1 MSERPLAP
9 SLRIV
14 QKLPKADL
22 HSHIDG
28 SIPFRE
34 LSRIAREN
42 HREIVTREGNVLANA
57 NAFFRFVMGAGYHT
71 LLSEIIDRFYP
82 ILGLMQTEE
91 TIREVGRTYVKGLK
105 RDGIIYAEGRFAPHY
120 HTAEGMTLP
129 DVIESMLEGMKAGC
143 EETGV
148 RANLIVAFGREV
160 GIGLA
165 EEVVSQALRYE
176 GRGVVG
182 IDIGGKEEGN
192 PPERFQSA
200 FKLTLGSKLRRTA
213 HAGEGAGSVDQSLRN
228 IRNSI
233 ILLRA
238 DCIGHA
244 VNLANDRALV
254 SLVRQRGVAIETNP
268 VSNLTLHHVP
278 SLRELGLDRLLSS
291 GVAVSVNS
299 DDPAL
304 WPNGSLSENFVAVCN
319 AYDFGL
325 EEVDTL
331 ITNSFNTAFA
341 SHEEKEALREE
352 YQSARSRLK
361 S

>member
-1 MSERPLAP
+1 LAL

-42 HREIVTREGNVLANA
+42 HREIMTRRGSVLANA
-57 NAFFRFVMGAGYHT
+57 GAFFDFVTGDGYHT
-71 LLSEIIDRFYP
+71 FLSEILDRFYP

-91 TIREVGRTYVKGLK
+91 TIREVGRTYVNELK
-105 RDGIIYAEGRFAPHY
+105 KDGIIYAEGRFAPHY
-120 HTAEGMTLP
+120 HTVEGMTQA
-129 DVIESMLEGMKAGC
+129 DVIESMLEGLKAGS

-148 RANLIVAFGREV
+148 HANLIVAFGREV

-182 IDIGGKEEGN
+182 IDIGGKEAGN

-200 FKLTLGSKLRRTA
+200 FKLTFDSRLRRTA
-213 HAGEGAGSVDQSLRN
+213 HAGEDAGSVDQSLRN

-233 ILLRA
+233 MLLRA
-238 DCIGHA
+238 DRIGHA
-244 VNLANDRALV
+244 VNLASDRALM
-254 SLVRQRGVAIETNP
+254 SLVVERGVALEMNP
-268 VSNLTLHHVP
+268 VSNLTLHHIR
-278 SLRELGLDRLLSS
+278 SLRELRLDLLLSS
-291 GVAVSVNS
+291 GAAVCMNS

-304 WPNGSLSENFVAVCN
+304 WPNGSLSENFVAVCD
-319 AYDFGL
+319 AYNFGL
-325 EEVDTL
+325 EEVDAL
-331 ITNSFNTAFA
+331 ASNSFSSAFA
-341 SHEEKEALREE
+341 SHEEKEVMREE
-352 YQSARSRLK
+352 YKRVSSRLK

>member
-1 MSERPLAP
+1 MAL

-14 QKLPKADL
+14 RKLPKADL

-34 LSRIAREN
+34 LSRIARDN
-42 HREIVTREGNVLANA
+42 HREMKTRGGNVLANA
-57 NAFFRFVMGAGYHT
+57 NAFFGFVKGEGYHT
-71 LLSEIIDRFYP
+71 LLSEIVDRFYP

-91 TIREVGRTYVKGLK
+91 TIREVGKTYVKGLK
-105 RDGIIYAEGRFAPHY
+105 EDGIIYAEGRFAPHY
-120 HTAEGMTLP
+120 HTAEGMTQA
-129 DVIESMLEGMKAGC
+129 DVIESMLEGLKAGC

-148 RANLIVAFGREV
+148 QANLIVAFGREV

-165 EEVVSQALRYE
+165 EEAVSQALRYD

-182 IDIGGKEEGN
+182 IDIGGKEEGS
-192 PPERFQSA
+192 PPEKFQSA
-200 FKLTLGSKLRRTA
+200 FKLTFGSRLRRTA
-213 HAGEGAGSVDQSLRN
+213 HAGEGAGSVDQGLRN

-238 DCIGHA
+238 DRIGHA
-244 VNLANDRALV
+244 VNLASDRALI
-254 SLVRQRGVAIETNP
+254 SLVVERGVALEMNP
-268 VSNLTLHHVP
+268 VSNLTLHHIS

-299 DDPAL
+299 DDPAI

-319 AYDFGL
+319 AHNFGL

-331 ITNSFNTAFA
+331 ISNSFSAAFA
-341 SHEEKEALREE
+341 SNEEKDALREE
-352 YQSARSRLK
+352 YRRARSRLK

>member
-1 MSERPLAP
+1 MAL

-14 QKLPKADL
+14 RKLPKADL

-42 HREIVTREGNVLANA
+42 HREVKTRGGNVLANA
-57 NAFFRFVMGAGYHT
+57 NAFFGFVKGEGYHS
-71 LLSEIIDRFYP
+71 LLSEIVDRFYP

-91 TIREVGRTYVKGLK
+91 TIREVGRTYVRGLK
-105 RDGIIYAEGRFAPHY
+105 EDGIIYAEGRFAPHY
-120 HTAEGMTLP
+120 HTAEGMTQAQ
-129 DVIESMLEGMKAGC
+129 VIESMLEGLKAGC

-148 RANLIVAFGREV
+148 QANLIVAFGREV
-160 GIGLA
+160 GIGPA
-165 EEVVSQALRYE
+165 EEAVSQALRYE

-192 PPERFQSA
+192 PPEKFQSA
-200 FKLTLGSKLRRTA
+200 FKLTFESKLRRTA

-238 DCIGHA
+238 DRIGHA
-244 VNLANDRALV
+244 VNLASDRALI
-254 SLVRQRGVAIETNP
+254 SLVVERGVALEMNP
-268 VSNLTLHHVP
+268 VSNLTLHRIP
-278 SLRELGLDRLLSS
+278 SLRGLGLDRLLSS
-291 GVAVSVNS
+291 GVTVSVNS
-299 DDPAL
+299 DDPSL
-304 WPNGSLSENFVAVCN
+304 WPNGSLSENFVGVCN
-319 AYDFGL
+319 AYNFSL
-325 EEVDTL
+325 EEVDAL
-331 ITNSFNTAFA
+331 ISNSFSAAFA
-341 SHEEKEALREE
+341 SDEEKEALREE
-352 YQSARSRLK
+352 YRRARSRLK

>member
-1 MSERPLAP
+1 MAL

-42 HREIVTREGNVLANA
+42 HREIVTRTGNVLDNA
-57 NAFFRFVMGAGYHT
+57 SAFYGFVTGGGYRT
-71 LLSEIIDRFYP
+71 LLNEIVDRFYP

-91 TIREVGRTYVKGLK
+91 TILEVGRTYVKELQK
-105 RDGIIYAEGRFAPHY
+105 DGIIYAEGRFAPHY
-120 HTAEGMTLP
+120 HTAEGMTQA

-148 RANLIVAFGREV
+148 QANLIVAFGREV

-165 EEVVSQALRYE
+165 EEVVSHALRYE

-192 PPERFQSA
+192 PPEKFQSA
-200 FKLTLGSKLRRTA
+200 FKLTFESRLRRTA
-213 HAGEGAGSVDQSLRN
+213 HAGEGAGSVDQCLRN

-238 DCIGHA
+238 NRIGHA
-244 VNLANDRALV
+244 VNLADDQALV
-254 SLVRQRGVAIETNP
+254 NLVRERGVALEMNP
-268 VSNLTLHHVP
+268 ISNLTLHHIP
-278 SLRELGLDRLLSS
+278 ALRELGLDRLLSS

-304 WPNGSLSENFVAVCN
+304 WPNGSLSENFVAVCD

-325 EEVDTL
+325 EEVDKL
-331 ITNSFNTAFA
+331 ISNSFSAAFA
-341 SHEEKEALREE
+341 SQEEKEAIREE
-352 YQSARSRLK
+352 YQSVRSRLK